1 MRPPW
6 RELSSVCESTSSGN
20 MVKTQPGRG
29 SLQKAQPGWSN
40 SFYPARFNIIYI
52 FLSCDIKNSGRPGK
66 RRISHSTV
74 TFVIAWLNNYL
85 LQFMLFYLKIL
96 YQPCKDGVMFSHL
109 LFCLREKSK
118 DRHLKI
124 LLDKE
129 MHQILTSKKWENS
142 SYVITLKSS

>member
-1 MRPPW
+1 
-6 RELSSVCESTSSGN
+6 
-20 MVKTQPGRG
+20 
-29 SLQKAQPGWSN
+29 
-40 SFYPARFNIIYI
+40 
-52 FLSCDIKNSGRPGK
+52 
-66 RRISHSTV
+66 
-74 TFVIAWLNNYL
+74 
-85 LQFMLFYLKIL
+85 MLFYLKIL
-96 YQPCKDGVMFSHL
+96 YQPCKDGVVFSHL